1 MDCCNYVQP
10 YNSGTGHFY
19 HQQNHFYYEN
29 MNAYASYNGSMTPG
43 SNAIETNVRY
53 NRLPPA
59 YPTDYV
65 YNPKEARLRKAMREQ
80 SRELSR
86 QSILQTAI
94 ASAASSGNGS
104 GSGAVTSSSFLNHPL
119 SCSSSSTGGTA
130 SPLQNGSPSVNSGRI
145 INPWFPV
152 GPASSSAHLKPIISP
167 RMMAA
172 HQRTLEKTKEAMR
185 KQVECAASGVF
196 SSGGAANPSSGSG
209 YPGEFGSRNSPA
221 TSANDYCI
229 IAEFGEGQK
238 WHPYQN
244 GGNPYH
250 GRGGA
255 AMPKVGLHPNAN
267 VHGPW
272 TQFCGL
278 PLQTSAVQNPVIR
291 PSRQMV
297 FLQEQQSQHCNAF
310 TDEMQM
316 SYVQAKMEP
325 NHRLHLAYSGQGD
338 PQVKASVSPAQMQQH
353 QQQQQQQQQH
363 QHRLQHEEVNECGE
377 ASQVWDS
384 EATAGSSSGVAGV
397 SNIID
402 DQTPQDQDEEDGSR
416 QTSEVREEAARQKP
430 INGNK
435 QPLPGF
441 HQAFGST
448 EIGRFSRSEFFA
460 NMVGDGSN
468 VSSNRGNP
476 QQQQQRQVSP
486 DCDLKGNAIGRSSS
500 AFFNSQQSNH
510 HGPGVSSFGN
520 INNFGNVALAAYYND
535 IRSPANPVVAN
546 PRWHSPYVGVIG
558 SEI

>member
-29 MNAYASYNGSMTPG
+29 MNAYASYSGSMTPG

-94 ASAASSGNGS
+94 ASAASSSGNGS
-104 GSGAVTSSSFLNHPL
+104 GSGAVTSSSFPNHPL
-119 SCSSSSTGGTA
+119 SCSSSSTGGTV

-185 KQVECAASGVF
+185 KQVECSASGVF

-209 YPGEFGSRNSPA
+209 YPGEFGGHNSPT

-250 GRGGA
+250 GRGA

-272 TQFCGL
+272 AQFCGL

-297 FLQEQQSQHCNAF
+297 FLQDQQSQHCNAF
-310 TDEMQM
+310 SDEMQM

-325 NHRLHLAYSGQGD
+325 NHRLHLAYSGQRD
-338 PQVKASVSPAQMQQH
+338 PQVKASVSPPQI
-353 QQQQQQQQQH
+353 QQQQH
-363 QHRLQHEEVNECGE
+363 QQHHHHQQQLQHEESKCGE
-377 ASQVWDS
+377 ASQGWDS
-384 EATAGSSSGVAGV
+384 ESTAGSSGVTGV
-397 SNIID
+397 PNMI
-402 DQTPQDQDEEDGSR
+402 QDQGAQDQEEEGG
-416 QTSEVREEAARQKP
+416 QQVSEIQEEPTRQKP
-430 INGNK
+430 SSNK

-460 NMVGDGSN
+460 NMVGDSSN
-468 VSSNRGNP
+468 VSSTRGNHP
-476 QQQQQRQVSP
+476 RQVSL
-486 DCDLKGNAIGRSSS
+486 DCDLKSTATGRPSP
-500 AFFNSQQSNH
+500 AFFNSQQSNQQTVGVVTCN
-510 HGPGVSSFGN
+510 GPGVSSFGN

-535 IRSPANPVVAN
+535 IRSPATPVVAN